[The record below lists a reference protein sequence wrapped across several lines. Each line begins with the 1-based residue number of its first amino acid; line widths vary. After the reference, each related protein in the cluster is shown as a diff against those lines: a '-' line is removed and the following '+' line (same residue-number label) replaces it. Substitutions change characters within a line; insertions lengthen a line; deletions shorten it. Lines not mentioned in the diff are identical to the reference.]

1 MRRWRKKI
9 RDLAVSALDLPEDL
23 VHGVPRMI
31 LTGDM
36 RLAVERHQGVDLF
49 SGELLRLKLEEGK
62 LEIAGQGLVIRTIG
76 RDEVQVEGKIERIQF
91 VK

>member
-1 MRRWRKKI
+1 MRQWRKKI
-9 RDLAVSALDLPEDL
+9 RDLAVNALDLPEDL

-36 RLAVERHQGVDLF
+36 RLSIENHRGVDLF
-49 SGELLRLKLEEGK
+49 TSELLRLRLEEGK
-62 LEIAGQGLVIRTIG
+62 LEVAGQNLVIRSIL
-76 RDEVQVEGKIERIQF
+76 REEVEIEGTIERIQF